1 MKSQLPTWTVAS
13 RQPGRRGSAWLA
25 RATLLAL
32 GCASLVACGAP
43 AERAAPAKAPPT
55 PSERVASE
63 PPAAAEP
70 DLAPRIPDHVQPQP
84 RLAQAQQPPEPQLVR
99 ARAEDPLPPAPEG
112 AKWIEEFFP
121 DGKRKSARTVVRDED
136 GIVNHG
142 PFRRWLENGVLAED
156 GAYERGEKHG
166 RYVVYYD
173 TGIPESIA
181 EYDRGREHG
190 VMRRYSIVNECVQ
203 ESHFVGGK
211 REGVERLWWDAAH
224 LRAYTNWKDDL
235 PHGEWTQWH
244 FDGSPSEHGRYRDGR
259 REGEWTYR
267 TPVGELLR
275 VENYL
280 EGRLHGRLAE
290 YDEQGALV
298 REGQYQN
305 GVAEGL
311 QVEFH
316 PGGTARKSAI
326 HYAGGRPN
334 GSALAWRPDG
344 TRESEGEMR
353 DGLREGRWTYWNS
366 DGSVHA
372 KLSGTYRAGERV
384 GD

>member
-1 MKSQLPTWTVAS
+1 MN
-13 RQPGRRGSAWLA
+13 RQPPIWTDAAAHTRRGGSWLA
-25 RATLLAL
+25 LSALLGL
-32 GCASLVACGAP
+32 GAASMVACGAP
-43 AERAAPAKAPPT
+43 AERAAPAQSRAAPTGPLQ
-55 PSERVASE
+55 PDAPAS
-63 PPAAAEP
+63 P

-84 RLAQAQQPPEPQLVR
+84 VLAQAQQPPAPELVR
-99 ARAEDPLPPAPEG
+99 ARQEDPLPAAPEG

-136 GIVNHG
+136 GILNHG

-156 GAYERGEKHG
+156 GQYERGEKHG

-173 TGIPESIA
+173 TGIPESIV

-190 VMRRYSIVNECVQ
+190 VMRRYNVLNECIQ
-203 ESHFVGGK
+203 ESHFVQGK
-211 REGVERLWWDAAH
+211 REGLERLWWDGAH
-224 LRAYTNWKDDL
+224 LRAYTNWKDDV
-235 PHGEWTQWH
+235 PDGPWTQWF
-244 FDGSPSEHGRYRDGR
+244 FDGSPSEHGRFENGR
-259 REGEWTYR
+259 RVGEWVYR
-267 TPVGELLR
+267 NPVGELQR

-280 EGRLHGRLAE
+280 DGRLHGRLAE
-290 YDEQGALV
+290 YDEQGLLV

-305 GVAEGL
+305 GLAEGP

-316 PGGTARKSAI
+316 PGGAVKKSEI

-366 DGSVHA
+366 DGSVHTE
-372 KLSGTYRAGERV
+372 LSGSYRAGKRV
-384 GD
+384 GE

>member
-1 MKSQLPTWTVAS
+1 MKPQSSPQLGPTSGHLSS
-13 RQPGRRGSAWLA
+13 RWLA
-25 RATLLAL
+25 
-32 GCASLVACGAP
+32 LVATCAASCEAPRAPGPDGGA
-43 AERAAPAKAPPT
+43 EAAVKASARTIDAPT
-55 PSERVASE
+55 E
-63 PPAAAEP
+63 PHEP

-84 RLAQAQQPPEPQLVR
+84 RLAQAQQPPEPELVR
-99 ARAEDPLPPAPEG
+99 ARAEEPLPPAPEG
-112 AKWIEEFFP
+112 AKWIEEFFA
-121 DGKRKSARTVVRDED
+121 DGKRKSARTVIRDED

-156 GAYERGEKHG
+156 GLYEQGEKHG
-166 RYVVYYD
+166 RYIVYYD
-173 TGIPESIA
+173 TGTPESIA

-190 VMRRYSIVNECVQ
+190 VMRRYSVVNECLQ
-203 ESHFVGGK
+203 ESHFVAGK

-224 LRAYTNWKDDL
+224 VRAYTNWKDDL

-244 FDGSPSEHGRYRDGR
+244 FDGSPSEHGLYHEGR
-259 REGEWTYR
+259 RQGKWVYR
-267 TPVGELLR
+267 TPIGELLR

-280 EGRLHGRLAE
+280 EGRLHGRLEE

-305 GVAEGL
+305 GVAEGV

-334 GSALAWRPDG
+334 GSAQAWRPDG
-344 TRESEGEMR
+344 TRESEGELR
-353 DGLREGRWTYWNS
+353 DGLREGRWTYWNN